1 MKLYLLLFILL
12 IPLVSAQENC
22 LNNSCLVENIT
33 SETGSL
39 PDNYNEYEEINC
51 DNFKWVENYIQES
64 LNNKNLSYEDTTIVN
79 LLKQANY
86 GLQDDLN
93 NCSIEIKDLSRE
105 LKDQTISK
113 YTAWILFSLC
123 IVLVAWNYFLVRKK

>member
-22 LNNSCLVENIT
+22 LNNSCSVENIT

-51 DNFKWVENYIQES
+51 DNFKWVETYIQNQ
-64 LNNKNLSYEDTTIVN
+64 LNNKNLSYEDMTIVN

-93 NCSIEIKDLSRE
+93 ECKNLMTKRY
-105 LKDQTISK
+105 IST
-113 YTAWILFSLC
+113 YTAYFLFIVC
-123 IVLVAWNYFLVRKK
+123 IVLVIWNYKLVRKK